1 MANYLFE
8 QMTNDQAAAYN
19 PSSDELFFLTGSPA
33 TVQVTYNAAAGL
45 NLASLTLTNGTVSH
59 TFGANALAGEN
70 LTFFG
75 ASSNDALA
83 FGADSGADTVT
94 LAGVTDASSRYYGL
108 GGNDVITGSNA
119 NDVIF
124 GGLGNDTIT
133 GSSDHTATESDYLNG
148 GAGGDSITGGNGNDH
163 IYGNSQTSVAGD
175 ADGADHLIGG
185 AGQDY
190 IQGNA
195 GDDTIDGGIGN
206 DRLYGG
212 AGNDS
217 IIGNDGNDYL
227 QGNKGADTLDCGNGN
242 DTVHGGADNDSVG
255 GGAGNDW
262 LYGDAGNDT
271 VHGDAGY
278 DTVQG
283 GDGVDKFTFG
293 ATDANTANLSTLV
306 TAAGHDQVDVIW
318 DFTHGTDHLALTGPT
333 APAAAANVGTS
344 TTNFANIDDAFAFAK
359 TALATSLGT
368 NVEVL
373 QVGSDTAL
381 FWSGTGNA
389 VGASVDSVVLLHGVT
404 ASTIDFHDF
413 V

>member
-8 QMTNDQAAAYN
+8 QMTNDQAAAYD
-19 PSSDELFFLTGSPA
+19 PSSDNLFFLTGSPA

-45 NLASLTLTNGTVSH
+45 NLASLTLTNGTVTH

-75 ASSNDALA
+75 ASSSDALA

-94 LAGVTDASSRYYGL
+94 VAGVADASSRYYGL

-124 GGLGNDTIT
+124 GGLGNDTIV
-133 GSSDHTATESDYLNG
+133 GSSSHTTSGNFTESDVLNG
-148 GAGGDSITGGNGNDH
+148 GAGADSITGGAGNDH
-163 IYGNSQTSVAGD
+163 IYGNAQTAVAGD
-175 ADGADHLIGG
+175 VDGNDTLSGG
-185 AGQDY
+185 NGNDY

-195 GDDTIDGGIGN
+195 GNDSIDGGNGN
-206 DRLYGG
+206 DHLYGG
-212 AGNDS
+212 ADNDT
-217 IIGNDGNDYL
+217 ITGGAGNDYL
-227 QGNKGADTLDCGNGN
+227 QGNKGTDNLDGGNGN
-242 DTVHGGADNDSVG
+242 DTVHGGADGDTVA

-271 VHGDAGY
+271 VHGDGGY

-283 GDGVDKFTFG
+283 GDGSDTFSFA
-293 ATDANTANLSTLV
+293 ATDADIANVTSAA
-306 TAAGHDQVDVIW
+306 TAAHHDQVDVIW
-318 DFTHGTDHLALTGPT
+318 DFTHGTDHFSLAGVT

-344 TTNFANIDDAFAFAK
+344 ATNFASIDDAYSFAQ
-359 TALATSLGT
+359 TALTGHLAA

-373 QVGSDTAL
+373 QVGTDSVL
-381 FWSGTGNA
+381 FWSGGGT
-389 VGASVDSVVLLHGVT
+389 SVDSAVLLHGVT
-404 ASTIDFHDF
+404 ASSIDFHDF